1 MIDFLQIISEATSL
15 SPEVA
20 IIIFTLVSSIVFYA
34 KDFRIG
40 LLSSF
45 ILTALAYVLLYLLD
59 LNTELAILILLIL
72 VVLLALSIYLTAS
85 RSENPLLI
93 R

>member
-1 MIDFLQIISEATSL
+1 MNFEEILTTATSL
-15 SPEVA
+15 SFDQA
-20 IIIFTLVSSIVFYA
+20 LLILALISTIVFYA

-45 ILTALAYVLLYLLD
+45 IVVALVYIFLYVLNMD
-59 LNTELAILILLIL
+59 TTLALTVLLIII
-72 VVLLALSIYLTAS
+72 VILALSIYLTAS
-85 RSENPLLI
+85 RADNPLLP